1 VRHHLGVATL
11 WASWALLAAAGPAAL
26 RIAIADPSGKA
37 IAGATIRVI
46 AGSATFAA
54 TTDARGRAVLYH
66 LPAGEV
72 ALHAE
77 AHDFIA
83 RSQTVV
89 LRPGE
94 NRIGWQ
100 LRMAPHKDA
109 ITVTDGNE
117 QAGP

>member
-1 VRHHLGVATL
+1 MRHHFEVATFWASCAL
-11 WASWALLAAAGPAAL
+11 WAATGPAAL
-26 RIAIADPSGKA
+26 RIGIADPSGAA
-37 IAGATIRVI
+37 IPGASIRI
-46 AGSATFAA
+46 SAGSATFSA

-77 AHDFIA
+77 ARDFIA
-83 RSQTVV
+83 RTQTVV

-94 NRIGWQ
+94 NRIAWQ

-109 ITVTDGNE
+109 ITVTGDE